1 MCVALLC
8 PQLPLEESEIGDA
21 AGDGVVEL
29 FVLCPVAQSVARFM
43 AGTVPSLSRFFC
55 FILRF

>member
-1 MCVALLC
+1 MCAIKC

-21 AGDGVVEL
+21 AGDEVVEL
-29 FVLCPVAQSVARFM
+29 FVFCPAAQSVALFTS
-43 AGTVPSLSRFFC
+43 GTVPSLSRFFC